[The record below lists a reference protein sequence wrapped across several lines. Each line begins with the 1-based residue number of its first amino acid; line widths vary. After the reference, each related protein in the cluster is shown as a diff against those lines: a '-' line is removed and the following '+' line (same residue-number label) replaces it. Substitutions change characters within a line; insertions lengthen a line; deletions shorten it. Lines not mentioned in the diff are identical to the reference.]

1 MWQCDTLLWHTCDKK
16 ATRDSDK
23 MGCQLCRQVD
33 RDLAVERKRISS
45 IKVKPVED
53 EMDLAMQ
60 NKYNGEED
68 INHDEK
74 DWEQM
79 RDRKTSIHISTQM

>member
-1 MWQCDTLLWHTCDKK
+1 
-16 ATRDSDK
+16 
-23 MGCQLCRQVD
+23 MGCQLCRPVD
-33 RDLAVERKRISS
+33 RDLAVDRKRISS

-53 EMDLAMQ
+53 ELDLAMQ
-60 NKYNGEED
+60 NKYNGEEA

>member
-1 MWQCDTLLWHTCDKK
+1 
-16 ATRDSDK
+16 